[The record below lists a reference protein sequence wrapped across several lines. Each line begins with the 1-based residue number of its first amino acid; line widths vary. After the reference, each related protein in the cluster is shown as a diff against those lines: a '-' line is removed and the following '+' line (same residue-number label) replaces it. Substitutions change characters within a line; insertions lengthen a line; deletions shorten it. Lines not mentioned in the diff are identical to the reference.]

1 MKKIIF
7 LFLPLFLFSKDIEVQ
22 IKGVDSTLG
31 GNLRIKLLKAGQ
43 EFPTEKNPFRKLL
56 VSADKSE
63 FVFKFENLPESDY
76 AIMVHHDENSNG
88 QVDKYWFGMP
98 KEGFGLSNN
107 FKPKFSRPN
116 FDDVKF
122 SNSLQ
127 TITMN
132 Y

>member
-1 MKKIIF
+1 MKYIF
-7 LFLPLFLFSKDIEVQ
+7 LLLPLFLFSKDIEVQ

-31 GNLRIKLLKAGQ
+31 GNLRIKLLKDGQ

-63 FVFKFENLPESDY
+63 FVFKFHNLPESDY
-76 AIMVHHDENSNG
+76 AILIHHDENSNG
-88 QVDKYWFGMP
+88 KMDKYWFGMP

-116 FDDVKF
+116 FDNVKF